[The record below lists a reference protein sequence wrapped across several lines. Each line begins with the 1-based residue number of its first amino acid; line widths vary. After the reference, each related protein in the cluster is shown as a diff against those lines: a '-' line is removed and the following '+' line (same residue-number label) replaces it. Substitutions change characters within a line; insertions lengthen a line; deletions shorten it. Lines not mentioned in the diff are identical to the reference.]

1 MSPPPRSAIAHL
13 LEQPHRFGFIQA
25 VRLIERW
32 QRRPGLP
39 PPQDAFGR
47 GLRFRN
53 SLSLAFPASEI
64 AEFRVVATGGPR
76 EAAAGRWPDAGPEAS
91 TVARIEI
98 TPAFMG
104 LLGAGGTLPRFYTE
118 LFARREWLHKD
129 GSSRRF
135 LDIFVHRAVVL
146 FYQAWRKHRLPL
158 RFETD
163 RHQEFLPCVLALAGL
178 GQTALRNRLRAREG
192 GVADDAL
199 ALYAGLL
206 QQRPVSAAVIGQLLS
221 HYLGVGVR
229 LDQFV
234 GRWFAL
240 PPDQQTT
247 LGRDHATLGAQAVVG
262 ERIWQRDLR
271 LRLTLGPL
279 GRAQFTRFLPGP
291 PAGPGLVALRELL
304 TLLTGVVFEYE
315 VRLCLRAA
323 DVQPARLHAADAP
336 RLGWTGFLTTRP
348 AAQDR
353 SDAGYDLHALA

>member
-1 MSPPPRSAIAHL
+1 MSTPPRSAIAHL
-13 LEQPHRFGFIQA
+13 LEQPHRFGFMQA

-32 QRRPGLP
+32 QRPAQMP
-39 PPQDAFGR
+39 PPQDGLGR

-53 SLSLAFPASEI
+53 ALSLAFPPSEI
-64 AEFRVVATGGPR
+64 AEFRVVAADHAAPATVGP
-76 EAAAGRWPDAGPEAS
+76 WSDAGPNPAA
-91 TVARIEI
+91 VARIEI

-129 GSSRRF
+129 SSSRRF
-135 LDIFVHRAVVL
+135 LDIFVHRAVVM

-158 RFETD
+158 RFEAD
-163 RHQEFLPCVLALAGL
+163 RHHEFLPCVLALAGL
-178 GQTALRNRLRAREG
+178 GQAALRNRLRAREG
-192 GVADDAL
+192 GVADDTL

-206 QQRPVSAAVIGQLLS
+206 RQRPVSAAAIGQLLS

-234 GRWFAL
+234 GRWFSL
-240 PPDQQTT
+240 PPAQQTA
-247 LGRDHATLGAQAVVG
+247 LGRGQSALGTQAVVG
-262 ERIWQRDLR
+262 ERVWQRDLR

-279 GRAQFTRFLPGP
+279 GRTQFDRFLPGP

-315 VRLCLRAA
+315 IRLCLRAA
-323 DVQPARLHAADAP
+323 DVQPARLEAAGAP
-336 RLGWTGFLTTRP
+336 RLGWTGYLITRP

-353 SDAGYDLHALA
+353 CDAGYDLHALA